1 VVVLLVVVLLV
12 VVSLV
17 VVSLVVVPLAVVPL
31 VAILPHQKLTAE
43 LKPSLL
49 WAMSMFSMASKDQL
63 RLLTAVALSS

>member
-1 VVVLLVVVLLV
+1 VVLLVVVPLV
-12 VVSLV
+12 VVVLV
-17 VVSLVVVPLAVVPL
+17 
-31 VAILPHQKLTAE
+31 KLTAE